1 MEVAVNLTDE
11 LLKLSS
17 SHAGMI
23 EYLEQGFAFSL
34 LGDLDQFILEA
45 SKSVEITSLLKVIGK
60 DLFIW
65 TEWSYFAVPTV
76 ADVAFD
82 HPTIIIQ
89 IIFII
94 III

>member
-65 TEWSYFAVPTV
+65 TE
-76 ADVAFD
+76 
-82 HPTIIIQ
+82 
-89 IIFII
+89 
-94 III
+94 